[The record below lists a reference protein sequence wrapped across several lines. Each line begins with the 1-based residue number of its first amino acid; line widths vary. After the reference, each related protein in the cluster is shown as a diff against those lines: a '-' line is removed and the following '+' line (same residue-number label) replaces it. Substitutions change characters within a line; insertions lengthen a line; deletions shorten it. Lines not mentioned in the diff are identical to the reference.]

1 MKPNIKFHLGTYLKK
16 GIFSL
21 SFSKAMNG
29 KTNILP
35 PAQPAVNWLFQPKT
49 PRQQFQENLNWYFW
63 TVVKSDMNTT
73 FFVLVSVKSYSRS

>member
-16 GIFSL
+16 DIFSL

-35 PAQPAVNWLFQPKT
+35 PAQPAVN
-49 PRQQFQENLNWYFW
+49 
-63 TVVKSDMNTT
+63 
-73 FFVLVSVKSYSRS
+73 

>member
-21 SFSKAMNG
+21 SLSKAMNG

-35 PAQPAVNWLFQPKT
+35 PAQPAVN
-49 PRQQFQENLNWYFW
+49 
-63 TVVKSDMNTT
+63 
-73 FFVLVSVKSYSRS
+73 